1 MKNAIRI
8 KVLFCII
15 LFICL
20 LYLCI
25 SLESLEQNYSEHG
38 MLDAFQPTIGN
49 IDMSEYMPKQTVNI
63 KYDLNVRYS
72 LTDLYWYGFVSR
84 EDFETFIKQNLE
96 AKKHEEYIYFSF
108 CKQLGTPVPKNIVI
122 YTINNALIGYD
133 YNKQII
139 YGMYTSK

>member
-38 MLDAFQPTIGN
+38 MLDAFQPTIEN

-72 LTDLYWYGFVSR
+72 LTALYWYGFVSR

>member
-72 LTDLYWYGFVSR
+72 LTALYWYGFVFR
-84 EDFETFIKQNLE
+84 ENFETFIKQNLE

>member
-108 CKQLGTPVPKNIVI
+108 CKQLRTPVPKNIVI

>member
-72 LTDLYWYGFVSR
+72 LTALYWYGFVSR

-133 YNKQII
+133 YNKQIT

>member
-38 MLDAFQPTIGN
+38 MFEAFQPTIGN

-72 LTDLYWYGFVSR
+72 LTALYWYGFVSR

-108 CKQLGTPVPKNIVI
+108 CEQLETPVPKNIVI

>member
-72 LTDLYWYGFVSR
+72 LTDLYWYGIHKTKFRS
-84 EDFETFIKQNLE
+84 
-96 AKKHEEYIYFSF
+96 KK
-108 CKQLGTPVPKNIVI
+108 T
-122 YTINNALIGYD
+122 
-133 YNKQII
+133 
-139 YGMYTSK
+139 